1 MHTCIINKRS
11 INPRL
16 NHQRFR
22 YHITRLKKT
31 REEQLMVFFFFLY
44 SELFYVTTGE
54 RQIYKDFTNKNLKL
68 QLKVFIYLCLFYTI
82 RLKQMFRKNL
92 KSSSTHIIN
101 YDVTQLETI
110 YMKRQNTWINL
121 GDLYNRE
128 CSISIFI
135 LNLLSKICQSLHD

>member
-11 INPRL
+11 IDPRL

-54 RQIYKDFTNKNLKL
+54 RQNTKTSQTKNLKL

-92 KSSSTHIIN
+92 KSSSTRIIWCYSIGN
-101 YDVTQLETI
+101 NLYEEAEH
-110 YMKRQNTWINL
+110 MNSL

-135 LNLLSKICQSLHD
+135 INLLSKICQSLHD

>member
-11 INPRL
+11 IDPRL
-16 NHQRFR
+16 NHQRFK

-54 RQIYKDFTNKNLKL
+54 RDKYTKTSQTKNLKL
-68 QLKVFIYLCLFYTI
+68 QLKVLIYLCLFYTI

-92 KSSSTHIIN
+92 KSSSTRIIWCYSIGN
-101 YDVTQLETI
+101 NLYEEAEH
-110 YMKRQNTWINL
+110 MNSL

-135 LNLLSKICQSLHD
+135 INLLSKICQSLHD

>member
-11 INPRL
+11 IDPRL
-16 NHQRFR
+16 NLRRFR
-22 YHITRLKKT
+22 YHLTRIKKT

-68 QLKVFIYLCLFYTI
+68 QLEEFIYLCLFYTI

-92 KSSSTHIIN
+92 KSSSTHIIWCYSIGN
-101 YDVTQLETI
+101 NLYEEAEHMNSFGRPLLQGMFYFNFYNKFTQ
-110 YMKRQNTWINL
+110 
-121 GDLYNRE
+121 
-128 CSISIFI
+128 
-135 LNLLSKICQSLHD
+135 

>member
-11 INPRL
+11 IDPRL

-54 RQIYKDFTNKNLKL
+54 RDKYTKTSQTKNLKL

-92 KSSSTHIIN
+92 KSSSTHIIWCYSIGN
-101 YDVTQLETI
+101 NLYEEAEHMNSFGRPLLQGMFYFSFYNKFTQ
-110 YMKRQNTWINL
+110 
-121 GDLYNRE
+121 
-128 CSISIFI
+128 
-135 LNLLSKICQSLHD
+135 

>member
-11 INPRL
+11 IDPRL

-68 QLKVFIYLCLFYTI
+68 QLEEFIYLCLFYTI

-92 KSSSTHIIN
+92 KSSSTRIIWCYSIGN
-101 YDVTQLETI
+101 NLYEEAEH
-110 YMKRQNTWINL
+110 MNSL

-135 LNLLSKICQSLHD
+135 INLLSKICQSLHD